1 MAQNN
6 KLVEM
11 MYNMSTEADRRAL
24 GAKNIDISRLTK
36 RQIDDA
42 YSLMNTGWGLVE
54 ALESATN
61 SKVENKDFKIE
72 DLTPEDEEEEEEF
85 GFIESYEEFIKN
97 FDVPED

>member
-1 MAQNN
+1 MEQNN

-24 GAKNIDISRLTK
+24 GAKNIDVSRLTK

-72 DLTPEDEEEEEEF
+72 DLTPEDEEEEF
-85 GFIESYEEFIKN
+85 GFIENYEEFIKN